1 VHPDGTVW
9 AIPLE
14 TGGGFFS
21 AFSPGWSPDGRRMV
35 FWLFLD
41 QPGQEDIYTARSDGT
56 DLINVS
62 DTADFE
68 DSADLGPHP
77 LAT

>member
-1 VHPDGTVW
+1 M
-9 AIPLE
+9 E
-14 TGGGFFS
+14 GGWCSGCS
-21 AFSPGWSPDGRRMV
+21 SIKT
-35 FWLFLD
+35 
-41 QPGQEDIYTARSDGT
+41 GQEGIYTARSDGT

-68 DSADLGPHP
+68 DSADWGPHP